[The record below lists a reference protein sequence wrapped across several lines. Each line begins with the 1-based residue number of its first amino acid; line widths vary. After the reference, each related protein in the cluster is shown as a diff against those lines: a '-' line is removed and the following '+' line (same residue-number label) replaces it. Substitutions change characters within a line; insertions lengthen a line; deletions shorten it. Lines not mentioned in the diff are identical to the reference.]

1 MHVSKITI
9 LILSGLL
16 LYLSISSKYGYF
28 LPDNDLLARKT
39 KEAPVLWIVE
49 APYLFSITHPFKNQL
64 KSLKNISYFNFS
76 NYINDA
82 RNTWSFAQINVT
94 TSFSGY
100 LSFSNSLCLQP
111 GIRTLIFPFH
121 FFL

>member
-9 LILSGLL
+9 LILAGLL

-28 LPDNDLLARKT
+28 LPDNDLLAGKT
-39 KEAPVLWIVE
+39 KGTPVLWIVE
-49 APYLFSITHPFKNQL
+49 SPNLFNITQPFKNQL
-64 KSLKNISYFNFS
+64 KSLKNISIYSFS
-76 NYINDA
+76 QYLNDLRDA
-82 RNTWSFAQINVT
+82 WSFAQISYVTNV
-94 TSFSGY
+94 SGY
-100 LSFSNSLCLQP
+100 LSFSESLCLQP